1 MAEYETICVLEPD
14 VAGDK
19 LTRFE
24 DKIKKILSQFKIEKV
39 AKQDWGLRK
48 LAYPIRKFKTGHYF
62 RFVYEGAGSV
72 ISELER
78 NLGYEEFV
86 LRTLTITI
94 DKKNRSDVA
103 PDMVSHFGPEPVEF
117 RFGGRDRD
125 DRHFHRDR
133 GERHDYRLDKN
144 DKGEKKADGGTHSE
158 ASAE

>member
-14 VAGDK
+14 VQGDR

-39 AKQDWGLRK
+39 SKQDWGLRK

-62 RFVYEGAGSV
+62 RFVYEGPGAV

-78 NLGYEEFV
+78 NLGYEETV
-86 LRTLTITI
+86 LRALTITI
-94 DKKNRSDVA
+94 DKKNRSDAA
-103 PDMVSHFGPEPVEF
+103 PDLMSHFGPEPMEH
-117 RFGGRDRD
+117 RFGRDRD

-133 GERHDYRLDKN
+133 GDF
-144 DKGEKKADGGTHSE
+144 KGERSDRKAEGTSKDE
-158 ASAE
+158 AEAV

>member
-14 VAGDK
+14 VQGEK

-48 LAYPIRKFKTGHYF
+48 LAYPIRKFNTGHYF
-62 RFVYEGAGSV
+62 RFVFEGPGAV

-78 NLGYEEFV
+78 NIGYEEFV

-94 DKKNRSDVA
+94 DKKNRSDAA
-103 PDMVSHFGPEPVEF
+103 PDTVSHFGPEPVEF
-117 RFGGRDRD
+117 RFGRDRE
-125 DRHFHRDR
+125 DRPNYRDR
-133 GERHDYRLDKN
+133 GDRPDYRA
-144 DKGEKKADGGTHSE
+144 DKGGEGAAKADE
-158 ASAE
+158 AVTE